1 MLPAFLAI
9 LTGCSQGSDS
19 KLANL
24 FVFNLSSDAY
34 FDVYKDIAELGS
46 FRSKLARFG
55 STKWTVENEGKRLSA
70 INLNGRLLRFDL
82 ISPAKISN
90 GRKAMEKSFR
100 NKSGYW
106 KSIGLDVNA
115 KITPAQVKTGVDI
128 MSKLVDNLTSSRPGN
143 LNLSKEDQRAMQ
155 RLHIVMSTSEIIRTS
170 AKGPALALEE
180 DDGQPEQNPVD
191 DQGQQPE
198 PEAPVAREPT
208 PEERGMCQW
217 GRTTQQQMDECFAEM
232 VQPSPPA
239 DCSDVSYT
247 AAATCNGK
255 SGPELDQCKKEREG
269 AYNNLPEY
277 SHCPR

>member
-24 FVFNLSSDAY
+24 LVFNLSSDAY
-34 FDVYKDIAELGS
+34 FDFYKAISSQDS
-46 FRSKLARFG
+46 FRSKLASFG
-55 STKWTVENEGKRLSA
+55 RTNWAKLNEGKAISA
-70 INLNGRLLRFDL
+70 INLDGRLLRFDL

-90 GRKAMEKSFR
+90 GREAMEKSFR

-106 KSIGLDVNA
+106 KSIGLNINA

-128 MSKLVDNLTSSRPGN
+128 MSKLVDNLISSRPGN
-143 LNLSKEDQRAMQ
+143 LKLSKEDQRAMQ

-180 DDGQPEQNPVD
+180 DGGQPEQNPVD
-191 DQGQQPE
+191 DQGQQTE

-217 GRTTQQQMDECFAEM
+217 TRTTQQQIDECLAEM

-239 DCSDVSYT
+239 DCSFVSD
-247 AAATCNGK
+247 AAAGMCNGK
-255 SGPELDQCKKEREG
+255 SGPELDQCKNDWLARF
-269 AYNNLPEY
+269 YNLPEY